1 MKWFF
6 GLAIIFVLFAG
17 TSLSIRINAPG
28 RHFHRRSAATNQGFL
43 HAHKKFTETLSH
55 VAATIKEAREGLS
68 ETEQTETH
76 MERSDSIPQN
86 EEVET
91 IEEVLEDVEDT
102 EKEGNCLHPKDVN
115 CKPNEK
121 ESASKLTD
129 DQSEVEAR
137 NLDFEV
143 QEIDE
148 NESDTKVK
156 VENDVKAG
164 NTTETQ
170 LEVNIEIKTE
180 NSTGVER
187 GTNGTDMEAGNS
199 TKIESGNG
207 TLVENGTKID
217 TGNGTSVE
225 DGYGIETKLANLTQ
239 TGNGNHTEN
248 TMDQE
253 NATSEEIRENVDTSK
268 ERSDDLVL
276 NEIIID
282 DEEEIQQEPI
292 KPQVSNSSSIF
303 AKFFKLIKDNSQVI
317 LGL

>member
-28 RHFHRRSAATNQGFL
+28 RHFHRRSAATNKGFL

-68 ETEQTETH
+68 ETKQTETH

-86 EEVET
+86 EEVKT
-91 IEEVLEDVEDT
+91 IEEVMEVVEDT

-137 NLDFEV
+137 NLDYEV
-143 QEIDE
+143 QKIDE
-148 NESDTKVK
+148 NESDTKIK
-156 VENDVKAG
+156 IENDVNAV

-170 LEVNIEIKTE
+170 LEVNIEIQTE
-180 NSTGVER
+180 NSTGVEM
-187 GTNGTDMEAGNS
+187 GTNSADMEAGNS
-199 TKIESGNG
+199 TKIESGNSTGIENGTEIDARNG
-207 TLVENGTKID
+207 TLVENG
-217 TGNGTSVE
+217 
-225 DGYGIETKLANLTQ
+225 YGIKSKLANLTQ
-239 TGNGNHTEN
+239 AGNGNHTET

-253 NATSEEIRENVDTSK
+253 NATSEAIHENVDTSK

-282 DEEEIQQEPI
+282 DEEEIKHEPT

>member
-68 ETEQTETH
+68 ETKQTETH

-91 IEEVLEDVEDT
+91 IEEVLEVVEDT

-148 NESDTKVK
+148 NESDTKIK
-156 VENDVKAG
+156 VENDVKAE

-199 TKIESGNG
+199 TKIDTGHD
-207 TLVENGTKID
+207 TLVEN
-217 TGNGTSVE
+217 
-225 DGYGIETKLANLTQ
+225 GYGIETKLANLTQ
-239 TGNGNHTEN
+239 TRNGNHTET

-253 NATSEEIRENVDTSK
+253 NATSEEIHEHVDTSK

-282 DEEEIQQEPI
+282 DEEEMKQEPI